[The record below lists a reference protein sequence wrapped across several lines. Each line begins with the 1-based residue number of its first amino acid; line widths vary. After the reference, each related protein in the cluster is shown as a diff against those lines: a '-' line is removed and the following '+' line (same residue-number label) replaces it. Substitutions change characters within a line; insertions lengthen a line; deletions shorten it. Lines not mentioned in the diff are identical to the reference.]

1 MIQTASHLI
10 TGDSPMGVMLSG
22 RDTVTHIQA
31 QLRFSRARV
40 RVEARRGPLLT
51 AIVHYLREEHKDY
64 RQLPIPAPT
73 ATASEY
79 FTAQAGAFPHL
90 AHTLAEM
97 VLTSPGVLQEF
108 MHIDCNTAFVGDTHS
123 VTMSVQQWQSALAN
137 EFSRN
142 NVGTTRSKIMH
153 WSFVQPNFRPATYSQ
168 KYGAMTIST
177 QSASVC

>member
-1 MIQTASHLI
+1 MIFLRLSYDHPLICPFLLSATYFGPRYLMLEYGQGADKYSAGDGRTYGRLVRLWTLAMIQTASHLI

-31 QLRFSRARV
+31 QLRFSRARA

-64 RQLPIPAPT
+64 RQLPVPAPT

-108 MHIDCNTAFVGDTHS
+108 MHDS
-123 VTMSVQQWQSALAN
+123 
-137 EFSRN
+137 
-142 NVGTTRSKIMH
+142 
-153 WSFVQPNFRPATYSQ
+153 
-168 KYGAMTIST
+168 
-177 QSASVC
+177 